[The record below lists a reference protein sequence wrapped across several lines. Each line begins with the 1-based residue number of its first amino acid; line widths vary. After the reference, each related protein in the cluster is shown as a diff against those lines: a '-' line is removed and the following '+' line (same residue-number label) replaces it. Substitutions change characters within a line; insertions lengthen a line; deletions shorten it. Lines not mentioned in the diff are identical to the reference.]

1 MASIL
6 LTSTIF
12 CSRPTKL
19 FLGAGKLCLPAP
31 IRSSW
36 EEPTDGVIGR
46 LPRLSRHAD
55 GDWKQRAAYRASGEH
70 IAGVARTGRDLA
82 LADLRWREDA

>member
-19 FLGAGKLCLPAP
+19 FLGAGKLCLPTP
-31 IRSSW
+31 IGSSW

-46 LPRLSRHAD
+46 LPAAISSRRRRLEAAGRVPGPLESTSRSRSYWA
-55 GDWKQRAAYRASGEH
+55 RARSGRPEM
-70 IAGVARTGRDLA
+70 A
-82 LADLRWREDA
+82 